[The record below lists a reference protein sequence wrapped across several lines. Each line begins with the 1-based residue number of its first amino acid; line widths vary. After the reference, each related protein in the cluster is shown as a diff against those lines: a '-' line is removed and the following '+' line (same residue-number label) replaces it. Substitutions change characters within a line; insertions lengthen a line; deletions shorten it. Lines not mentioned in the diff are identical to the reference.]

1 MITGLRRR
9 AERDHAAIVGA
20 VDASLRSLPPRQQL
34 TGDEAYRV
42 LFELDTLLAELAA
55 RGADEV
61 VAEARALVAESL
73 RSMDGWTVVD
83 RGRVINP
90 LLDVR
95 NLVAGVGC

>member
-42 LFELDTLLAELAA
+42 LFDLDTFLAELAA

-95 NLVAGVGC
+95 YLVAGVGC

>member
-42 LFELDTLLAELAA
+42 LFDLDTFLAELAA